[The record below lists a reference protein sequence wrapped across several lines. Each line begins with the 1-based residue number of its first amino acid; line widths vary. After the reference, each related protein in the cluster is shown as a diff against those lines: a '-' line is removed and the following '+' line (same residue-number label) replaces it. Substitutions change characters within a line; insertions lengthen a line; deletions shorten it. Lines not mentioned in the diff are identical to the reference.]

1 MLVLFGQIGLMKSMK
16 KHWSE
21 KLNKY
26 YPDYEYLRV
35 KKIGNNYFA
44 YARHSEWGGQK
55 ERYLGRCD
63 KDGNIVSKRR
73 KIRRKKNK

>member
-1 MLVLFGQIGLMKSMK
+1 MVKN
-16 KHWSE
+16 WEE
-21 KLNKY
+21 KLE
-26 YPDYEYLRV
+26 PGFYLRV

-44 YARHSEWGGQK
+44 YARSQGSFRPE

-73 KIRRKKNK
+73 KIRRNKN